1 MTKYKV
7 HGIRFK
13 KEKEDTLVEIQQGG
27 VNCVY
32 KRKPS
37 SFCKPVRYVRM
48 DLDGTSVKSEEF
60 WISRI
65 ERTIQSASQNPSFHF
80 AKEDIP
86 FVSGFT
92 TQEHLSYCLNKYK
105 IPVSV
110 HDALEKY
117 HELTKGELSDI
128 LGGRK
133 KTDAFKPRNGLK
145 DFLLFLKNKNI
156 KVGLATSGLD
166 DKARG
171 EIESAFSLLGLGKPT
186 DFYDSIVTGGREKK
200 KGRYGTMG
208 ELVSKPH
215 PWIYSEL
222 ALGLS
227 INDPSCAIVIEDSSA
242 GVISARLAGFN
253 VIGFKDGNLY
263 ASGLDDQCVLMVDTF
278 DEIKKFI
285 D

>member
-1 MTKYKV
+1 MKYKV
-7 HGIRFK
+7 HGIKFTEGH
-13 KEKEDTLVEIQQGG
+13 KETLVEINQGG
-27 VNCVY
+27 VDCIY
-32 KRKPS
+32 KRKKTPMKRP
-37 SFCKPVRYVRM
+37 FRYVRR

-60 WISRI
+60 WVSRI
-65 ERTIQSASQNPSFHF
+65 EKTIQAVSCNKGFRLS
-80 AKEDIP
+80 KKDLP

-92 TQEHLSYCLNKYK
+92 TEEHLSYCLTKYK
-105 IPVSV
+105 ISVSV
-110 HDALEKY
+110 NDALEKY
-117 HELTKGELSDI
+117 HELTKEELSDI
-128 LGGRK
+128 LSGK
-133 KTDAFKPRNGLK
+133 KNTDAFQPRKGLK
-145 DFLLFLKNKNI
+145 DFLLFLKEKKI
-156 KVGLATSGLD
+156 KIGLATSGLD
-166 DKARG
+166 YKARG

-227 INDPSCAIVIEDSSA
+227 ISDWSRAIVIEDSSA

-263 ASGLDDQCVLMVDTF
+263 ASGLDDQCVLMADTF
-278 DEIKKFI
+278 DEIKRFI
-285 D
+285 N